1 MNNPLEIVGYL
12 VKSGASREVI
22 ALELDGQCPARDYL
36 LDLANHNA
44 KGWQILSSQIRLS
57 ADVPRLQTRDTFKL
71 LDPSRQLYEF
81 RTRSGL
87 RLYCFL
93 NDDQLIL
100 LTNGGKKNTTK
111 EQDRDIRKSQ
121 AFCDEFRSR
130 VASGAFLTII
140 EP

>member
-1 MNNPLEIVGYL
+1 MKNPLELVGYL
-12 VKSGASREVI
+12 VKAGEVREVI
-22 ALELDGQCPARDYL
+22 ALEIDGQCPSRDYL
-36 LDLANHNA
+36 IDLASHNP

-57 ADVPRLQTRDTFKL
+57 ADVPKLQNRGTFKL

-100 LTNGGKKNTTK
+100 LTNGGKKNTIK
-111 EQDRDIRKSQ
+111 EQDRDIGKART
-121 AFCDEFRSR
+121 FCDEFRSR
-130 VASGAFLTII
+130 VATGAVLTII